1 MVVQGQNIR
10 MNIVVYQ
17 MENKDNVFWRITT
30 EIKTISI
37 NQGMTIFS
45 KECIERPPGGTYTG
59 GVWRF
64 MNMQYN

>member
-1 MVVQGQNIR
+1 
-10 MNIVVYQ
+10 

-45 KECIERPPGGTYTG
+45 KECIERPPGGIYTG

-64 MNMQYN
+64 MNIHYN